1 MEAQT
6 EARSFHWGLVSKY
19 RTEIMG
25 FACIWIM
32 LSHNFCIWPESM
44 GWYWVKRIFQFG
56 NLGVELFL
64 IVSGIGLYF
73 AWQNRKSLGQFYQR
87 RYVRLLIPYFLIAVP
102 YWIWLDLH
110 VGGLDW
116 SCFLLDFTQLSLPFR
131 GVITT
136 WYIPASAVFYLLFPL
151 IYYVQNGTW
160 APLEGVPIRKI
171 SRETRT
177 VLLMLAAF
185 ALLIAV
191 RQLAR
196 PVYEHCEIAI
206 SRAII
211 FVVGVY
217 LGRLVMQKAEI
228 PGWCVLASGCFICM
242 YFPFREMNG
251 LYDFWIRLSYIPFGL
266 SVCIFVT
273 WVLNWQT
280 SLMLWLRRLLCF
292 FGKRSIELYLSHV
305 LLKNVYLHYKP
316 VDLWDRHGILSYML
330 VVIAAVIVSV
340 ILHPIIE
347 WISKKLL

>member
-32 LSHNFCIWPESM
+32 LSHNFCIWPEST

-151 IYYVQNGTW
+151 IYYVLCAERYMGTPRGG
-160 APLEGVPIRKI
+160 AHKEDIQRDAY
-171 SRETRT
+171 R
-177 VLLMLAAF
+177 AADAGGICAF
-185 ALLIAV
+185 NCSPAV
-191 RQLAR
+191 
-196 PVYEHCEIAI
+196 
-206 SRAII
+206 
-211 FVVGVY
+211 GT
-217 LGRLVMQKAEI
+217 
-228 PGWCVLASGCFICM
+228 SGI
-242 YFPFREMNG
+242 
-251 LYDFWIRLSYIPFGL
+251 
-266 SVCIFVT
+266 
-273 WVLNWQT
+273 
-280 SLMLWLRRLLCF
+280 
-292 FGKRSIELYLSHV
+292 
-305 LLKNVYLHYKP
+305 
-316 VDLWDRHGILSYML
+316 
-330 VVIAAVIVSV
+330 
-340 ILHPIIE
+340 
-347 WISKKLL
+347 